1 MKFLSDILAKA
12 GLTVDGVVT
21 FNNTATGQT
30 PATNDNSTKLATTA
44 FIKNQSYL
52 TANQT
57 ITVSGDATGSGT
69 ASIILTLANSGV
81 TSGVYGNA
89 SNIPTITVDAK
100 GRITS
105 ISTNAVS
112 IVTTLAGLSD
122 VTLTSPSANQ
132 VLQYNGTQWVNG
144 AAPTTYTLPIATS
157 SVLGGIKVGT
167 GLSIDPTT
175 GVLTAIGG
183 SGGAASI
190 KSTQTFT
197 ATGGQT
203 VFTITG
209 GYIVG
214 LIDVFLNGVYL
225 SPNQTTATNGTSITL
240 GDAALAGDI
249 IDVIIAS
256 PVFQGATTTTDQLSE
271 GTTNLYFTNARAR
284 AAISLTTTGTSGA
297 ATYVSGVL
305 NIPQYQGVLTNPV
318 TGTGTTNY
326 LPKFTGAST
335 IGNSIITDTG
345 TLITLGSNSVV
356 SGTANIQDTLT
367 VTTGTTKGINFAGTK
382 FVEPTNAAAYTQV
395 LIQPNSGNKDAVF
408 QFAPSGTNTTSVME
422 FYGGSNTGLTTNRFI
437 FKNNNGVLQIG
448 GDGAALPIIFI
459 ASNLEKIRINASG
472 DLGLNTTTIGSK
484 LQVNGNAAIG
494 YSASTAAPTNGLA
507 VSGNVLIGTTT
518 DSGYKLDVNGTARF
532 SGALTLSSTISNG
545 TYTYTLPSATGTL
558 ALTSAIPAN
567 PVGGTGT
574 TNTLPKFTAAS
585 TIGNSNIT
593 DSGTL
598 ITLGSNS
605 LVNGNVGIGST
616 PTTTIGLL
624 ISRNITGGVTS
635 YGTYSNGSI
644 QSDVTTNARFHAT
657 FIGTAAASFT
667 VNNVYGHYVAQTTIG
682 AGSAISTQQ
691 AYFVDSNFTG
701 ATNNYGFRGAI
712 PSGANRW
719 NIYMDG
725 SANNYMAGSLGI
737 GSTSLTGRSLS
748 VSKNITGATTS
759 YAIRQDGIIQ
769 SDVTTDARGYH
780 NSLST
785 AASAFT
791 LANYYHYI
799 ATQGTIGGGSAV
811 TNQYG
816 FVVDFLTSATNNYA
830 FFSNINA
837 AANRWNIYMAGTAAN
852 YMAGNLA
859 IGTTTATETLTVN
872 SSSNTTVRVENTSTS
887 TARLQLINNDTSPNN
902 NNWSILAGYL
912 NTRNLSF
919 RDNLGGERLRIIS
932 NGYIGI
938 NNPANIG
945 SNLQIN
951 GNAAIGYSASTAA
964 PTNGLAVSGALLIGT
979 TTDAGYKLDVNGTG
993 RFSGN
998 LRVDGTSNGYLTL
1011 NATSTGGNES
1021 GIFFQVG
1028 GGNKWEN
1035 YTANND
1041 TALNWY
1047 SYANST
1053 IVFKLASTGA
1063 ATFSSSVTATSLI
1076 KSGGTSSQFLMAD
1089 GSVNTSVLPSGAY
1102 LPLAGGTVTGLAQLN
1117 NIGFTSIVSLFGQR
1131 KIELNEISDVLY
1143 RADNRFTLT
1152 GGLGGGPFD
1161 GSFDSGQELPINTTT
1176 VWNINIANQSGV
1188 PVNGIT
1194 YPEGNLYISFYY
1206 TNNSYTSVTVRV
1218 KANGV
1223 FYTLSAPTDIST
1235 SASFKV
1241 LKFIIGSNN
1250 YLTDIEITWVTGASL
1265 VKVAAINLMPGRW
1278 THEWELPYVSK
1289 YLSTNILPGN
1299 LLLGINTFAGYKLD
1313 VNGTAR
1319 VVSTL
1324 TVGSTGNTG
1333 TINLARTSNGGI
1345 MGAII
1350 QTNDVTQFYN
1360 YQGSGIDFYVAAGT
1374 TVQRAFIRTTGLG
1387 VSGTTGGS
1395 FTIDASA
1402 ALQINATTQ
1411 GFLPPRMTA
1420 AQRTAIASPAT
1431 GLIVYQ
1437 TDGVEGIWVNTSTGW
1452 RELTVV

>member
-1 MKFLSDILAKA
+1 M
-12 GLTVDGVVT
+12 
-21 FNNTATGQT
+21 
-30 PATNDNSTKLATTA
+30 
-44 FIKNQSYL
+44 
-52 TANQT
+52 
-57 ITVSGDATGSGT
+57 
-69 ASIILTLANSGV
+69 
-81 TSGVYGNA
+81 
-89 SNIPTITVDAK
+89 
-100 GRITS
+100 
-105 ISTNAVS
+105 
-112 IVTTLAGLSD
+112 
-122 VTLTSPSANQ
+122 
-132 VLQYNGTQWVNG
+132 
-144 AAPTTYTLPIATS
+144 
-157 SVLGGIKVGT
+157 
-167 GLSIDPTT
+167 
-175 GVLTAIGG
+175 
-183 SGGAASI
+183 
-190 KSTQTFT
+190 
-197 ATGGQT
+197 
-203 VFTITG
+203 
-209 GYIVG
+209 
-214 LIDVFLNGVYL
+214 
-225 SPNQTTATNGTSITL
+225 
-240 GDAALAGDI
+240 
-249 IDVIIAS
+249 
-256 PVFQGATTTTDQLSE
+256 
-271 GTTNLYFTNARAR
+271 
-284 AAISLTTTGTSGA
+284 
-297 ATYVSGVL
+297 
-305 NIPQYQGVLTNPV
+305 
-318 TGTGTTNY
+318 
-326 LPKFTGAST
+326 
-335 IGNSIITDTG
+335 
-345 TLITLGSNSVV
+345 
-356 SGTANIQDTLT
+356 
-367 VTTGTTKGINFAGTK
+367 
-382 FVEPTNAAAYTQV
+382 
-395 LIQPNSGNKDAVF
+395 
-408 QFAPSGTNTTSVME
+408 
-422 FYGGSNTGLTTNRFI
+422 
-437 FKNNNGVLQIG
+437 
-448 GDGAALPIIFI
+448 
-459 ASNLEKIRINASG
+459 
-472 DLGLNTTTIGSK
+472 
-484 LQVNGNAAIG
+484 
-494 YSASTAAPTNGLA
+494 
-507 VSGNVLIGTTT
+507 
-518 DSGYKLDVNGTARF
+518 
-532 SGALTLSSTISNG
+532 
-545 TYTYTLPSATGTL
+545 
-558 ALTSAIPAN
+558 
-567 PVGGTGT
+567 GGT
-574 TNTLPKFTAAS
+574 
-585 TIGNSNIT
+585 
-593 DSGTL
+593 
-598 ITLGSNS
+598 
-605 LVNGNVGIGST
+605 
-616 PTTTIGLL
+616 
-624 ISRNITGGVTS
+624 
-635 YGTYSNGSI
+635 
-644 QSDVTTNARFHAT
+644 
-657 FIGTAAASFT
+657 
-667 VNNVYGHYVAQTTIG
+667 
-682 AGSAISTQQ
+682 
-691 AYFVDSNFTG
+691 
-701 ATNNYGFRGAI
+701 
-712 PSGANRW
+712 
-719 NIYMDG
+719 
-725 SANNYMAGSLGI
+725 ANNYMAGSLGI
-737 GSTSLTGRSLS
+737 GNSSLTGINFR
-748 VSKNITGATTS
+748 VFKNVTGGTTS
-759 YAIRQDGIIQ
+759 YNAIIQGAVQ
-769 SDVTTDARGYH
+769 SDVTTAAFGVT
-780 NSLST
+780 SELST
-785 AASAFT
+785 QAASFT
-791 LANYYHYI
+791 LPTFRYFYAS
-799 ATQGTIGGGSAV
+799 QSTIGAGSTV
-811 TNQYG
+811 TNQAG
-816 FVVDFLTSATNNYA
+816 FWANSNLIGATNNYG
-830 FFSNINA
+830 FYGEIPSGT
-837 AANRWNIYMAGTAAN
+837 NRWNLYMAGTAAN
-852 YMAGNLA
+852 YMAGVLN
-859 IGTTTATETLTVN
+859 IGTTTL
-872 SSSNTTVRVENTSTS
+872 S
-887 TARLQLINNDTSPNN
+887 
-902 NNWSILAGYL
+902 GY
-912 NTRNLSF
+912 T
-919 RDNLGGERLRIIS
+919 
-932 NGYIGI
+932 
-938 NNPANIG
+938 
-945 SNLQIN
+945 
-951 GNAAIGYSASTAA
+951 
-964 PTNGLAVSGALLIGT
+964 
-979 TTDAGYKLDVNGTG
+979 LDVNGTG